1 MNTKKTNRAIT
12 VLDGVISFLCVCL
25 TGIQLANYI
34 FGIFP
39 AMQQRSLFLGFIL
52 SIILL
57 IHIRNKIAKGILDL
71 WSIFILLGIFFASVY
86 IFVNWYEMSFRV
98 IRPEKMDLLA
108 GILIIAAVIDCA
120 NIRLGRTLPFIALL
134 FIIYALFGQYI
145 KGSMGTVSFTVQRII
160 SILTMETSGIYG
172 TILGTAAKQIFVFI
186 ILGSS
191 LELSGASE
199 FFLKMASILLGSRKG
214 SGAKVNTMAGGLLGM
229 VSGSAVANVMAVG
242 PMTFPMMKKDGFSN
256 YFCGAIAA
264 ISGTGGQLMP
274 PVMGTAAFIIAETL
288 AVSYGEVTKAA
299 LIPGILFYLTIWLT
313 INCHSN
319 RLGLIGK
326 NDKIDWL
333 PVLKSGFYYL
343 IPIIF
348 LMVTISGLKWSP
360 IKAGMWSTVL
370 VVIVSQFNKER
381 RMTIPVIVQAME
393 RSAKGAMTVSVA
405 CAVAGIIVGVLSV
418 TGLGLKFSTVLLA
431 LSGGYKII
439 LLVFTMLAGLILG
452 MGMTTTSVYIVL
464 SVLVAPALV
473 DFGVEPI
480 AAHMFV
486 FYFGILSCITPPVAT
501 AVFASASLLNESPL
515 RLGLCTSRIAIPI
528 YMIPFLFVLNPA
540 LLMLESS
547 VMEIMIEFILS
558 GLTIIALCSSI
569 EGYFT
574 SELSKKE
581 RVLLFV
587 GALCELHTSIL
598 VKTCSNLLI
607 LVLLLKN
614 MRVKKCAQLLHTKGA
629 LSRLRQWKLRG
640 MK

>member
-1 MNTKKTNRAIT
+1 MNTKGIDHVIT
-12 VLDGVISFLCVCL
+12 ILGSLISFLCVLL
-25 TGIQLANYI
+25 TGIQLISYI

-57 IHIRNKIAKGILDL
+57 IHIRSKLERKILDL
-71 WSIFILLGIFFASVY
+71 WSVFLLLGTIFAASY
-86 IFVNWYEMSFRV
+86 TFINWYEMSFRV
-98 IRPEKMDLLA
+98 IRPEKLDLMV
-108 GILIIAAVIDCA
+108 GILMIAAVVNCA
-120 NIRLGRTLPFIALL
+120 NIRLGRPLPLIGML
-134 FIIYALFGQYI
+134 FIFYALFGQYI
-145 KGSMGTVSFTVQRII
+145 KGNMGTVSFTIQRVI
-160 SILTMETSGIYG
+160 SNLTMETSGIFG
-172 TILGTAAKQIFVFI
+172 TILGTAAKQIFVFMI
-186 ILGSS
+186 FGSF

-199 FFLKMASILLGSRKG
+199 FFLKITSTMLGSLKG

-256 YFCGAIAA
+256 NFCGAIAA

-299 LIPGILFYLTIWLT
+299 LIPGILFYLTIWIT

-319 RLGLIGK
+319 HLGLEGRQEK
-326 NDKIDWL
+326 AEWM
-333 PVLKSGFYYL
+333 PVVKDGFYYL
-343 IPIIF
+343 VPIIF
-348 LMVTISGLKWSP
+348 LIITISVLKWSP

-370 VVIVSQFNKER
+370 VVAVSQLNKEK
-381 RMTIPVIVQAME
+381 RMTLKTIIQAME
-393 RSAKGAMTVSVA
+393 NSAKGALTVSAA
-405 CAVAGIIVGVLSV
+405 CAVAGIIVGILSV

-431 LSGGYKII
+431 FSGGHKIVLI
-439 LLVFTMLAGLILG
+439 IVTMVAGLILG

-501 AVFASASLLNESPL
+501 AVFASASLLNVSPIK
-515 RLGLCTSRIAIPI
+515 LGLYTSRIAIPI
-528 YMIPFLFVLNPA
+528 YIIPFLFVLNPA
-540 LLMLESS
+540 LLMLEGTG
-547 VMEIMIEFILS
+547 VWIIVEFILS
-558 GLTIIALCSSI
+558 ALTVIALCSSI
-569 EGYFT
+569 EGCFVT
-574 SELSKKE
+574 ELNGPE

-587 GALCELHTSIL
+587 GAVCELHTSVM
-598 VKTCSNLLI
+598 VKLFSNLLI
-607 LVLLLKN
+607 AIILLKN
-614 MRVKKCAQLLHTKGA
+614 IRQKKQ
-629 LSRLRQWKLRG
+629 
-640 MK
+640 

>member
-1 MNTKKTNRAIT
+1 MNTKGIDHVIT
-12 VLDGVISFLCVCL
+12 RLGSLISFLCVLL
-25 TGIQLANYI
+25 TGIQLISYI

-57 IHIRNKIAKGILDL
+57 IHIRSKLERKILDL
-71 WSIFILLGIFFASVY
+71 WSVFLLLGTIFAASY
-86 IFVNWYEMSFRV
+86 TFINWYEMSFRV
-98 IRPEKMDLLA
+98 IRPEKLDLMV
-108 GILIIAAVIDCA
+108 GILMIAAVVNCA
-120 NIRLGRTLPFIALL
+120 NIRLGRPLPLIGML
-134 FIIYALFGQYI
+134 FIFYALFGQYI
-145 KGSMGTVSFTVQRII
+145 KGNMGTVSFTIQRVI
-160 SILTMETSGIYG
+160 SNLTMETSGIFG
-172 TILGTAAKQIFVFI
+172 TILGTAAKQIFVFMI
-186 ILGSS
+186 FGSF

-199 FFLKMASILLGSRKG
+199 FFLKITSTMLGSLKG

-256 YFCGAIAA
+256 NFCGAIAA

-299 LIPGILFYLTIWLT
+299 LIPGILFYLTIWIT

-319 RLGLIGK
+319 HLGLEGRQEK
-326 NDKIDWL
+326 AEWM
-333 PVLKSGFYYL
+333 PVVKDGFYYL
-343 IPIIF
+343 VPIIF
-348 LMVTISGLKWSP
+348 LIITISVLKWSP

-370 VVIVSQFNKER
+370 VVAVSQLNKEK
-381 RMTIPVIVQAME
+381 RMTLKTIIQAME
-393 RSAKGAMTVSVA
+393 NSAKGALTVSAA
-405 CAVAGIIVGVLSV
+405 CAVAGIIVGILSV

-431 LSGGYKII
+431 FSGGHKIV
-439 LLVFTMLAGLILG
+439 LLIVTMVAGLILG

-501 AVFASASLLNESPL
+501 AVFASASLLNVSPIK
-515 RLGLCTSRIAIPI
+515 LGLYTSRIAIPI
-528 YMIPFLFVLNPA
+528 YIIPFLFVLNPA
-540 LLMLESS
+540 LLMLEGTG
-547 VMEIMIEFILS
+547 VWIIVEFILS
-558 GLTIIALCSSI
+558 ALTVIALCSSI
-569 EGYFT
+569 EGCFVT
-574 SELSKKE
+574 ELNGPE

-587 GALCELHTSIL
+587 GAVCELHTSVM
-598 VKTCSNLLI
+598 VKLFSNLLI
-607 LVLLLKN
+607 AIILLKN
-614 MRVKKCAQLLHTKGA
+614 IRQKKQ
-629 LSRLRQWKLRG
+629 
-640 MK
+640 

>member
-1 MNTKKTNRAIT
+1 MNTKGIDHVIT
-12 VLDGVISFLCVCL
+12 ILDSLISFLCVLL
-25 TGIQLANYI
+25 TGIQLISYI

-57 IHIRNKIAKGILDL
+57 IHIRSKLERKILDL
-71 WSIFILLGIFFASVY
+71 WSVFLLLGTIFAASY
-86 IFVNWYEMSFRV
+86 TFINWYEMSFRV
-98 IRPEKMDLLA
+98 IRPEKLDLMV
-108 GILIIAAVIDCA
+108 GILMIAAVVNCA
-120 NIRLGRTLPFIALL
+120 NIRLGRPLPLIGML
-134 FIIYALFGQYI
+134 FIFYALFGQYI
-145 KGSMGTVSFTVQRII
+145 KGNMGTVSFTIQRVI
-160 SILTMETSGIYG
+160 SNLTMETSGIFG
-172 TILGTAAKQIFVFI
+172 TILGTAAKQIFVFMI
-186 ILGSS
+186 FGSF

-199 FFLKMASILLGSRKG
+199 FFLKITRTMLGSLKG

-256 YFCGAIAA
+256 NFCGAIAA

-299 LIPGILFYLTIWLT
+299 LIPGILFYLTIWIT

-319 RLGLIGK
+319 HLGLEGRQEK
-326 NDKIDWL
+326 AEWM
-333 PVLKSGFYYL
+333 PVVKDGFYYL
-343 IPIIF
+343 VPIIF
-348 LMVTISGLKWSP
+348 LIITISVLKWSP

-370 VVIVSQFNKER
+370 VVAVSQLNKEK
-381 RMTIPVIVQAME
+381 RMTLKTIIQAME
-393 RSAKGAMTVSVA
+393 NSAKGALTVSAA
-405 CAVAGIIVGVLSV
+405 CAVAGIIVGILSV

-431 LSGGYKII
+431 FSGGHKIV
-439 LLVFTMLAGLILG
+439 LLIVTMVAGLILG

-501 AVFASASLLNESPL
+501 AVFASASLLNVSPIK
-515 RLGLCTSRIAIPI
+515 LGLYTSRIAIPI
-528 YMIPFLFVLNPA
+528 YIIPFLFVLNPA
-540 LLMLESS
+540 LLMLEGTG
-547 VMEIMIEFILS
+547 VWIIVEFILS
-558 GLTIIALCSSI
+558 ALTVIALCSSI
-569 EGYFT
+569 EGCFVT
-574 SELSKKE
+574 ELNGPE

-587 GALCELHTSIL
+587 GAVCELHTSVM
-598 VKTCSNLLI
+598 VKLFSNLLI
-607 LVLLLKN
+607 AIILLKN
-614 MRVKKCAQLLHTKGA
+614 IRQKKQ
-629 LSRLRQWKLRG
+629 
-640 MK
+640 

>member
-1 MNTKKTNRAIT
+1 MNTKGIDHVIT
-12 VLDGVISFLCVCL
+12 ILDSLISFLCVLL
-25 TGIQLANYI
+25 TGIQLISYI

-57 IHIRNKIAKGILDL
+57 IHIRSKLERKILDL
-71 WSIFILLGIFFASVY
+71 WSVFMLLGTIFAASY
-86 IFVNWYEMSFRV
+86 TFINWYEMSFRV
-98 IRPEKMDLLA
+98 IRPEKLDLMV
-108 GILIIAAVIDCA
+108 GILMIAAVVNCA
-120 NIRLGRTLPFIALL
+120 NIRLGRPLPLIGML
-134 FIIYALFGQYI
+134 FIFYALFGQYI
-145 KGSMGTVSFTVQRII
+145 KGNMGTVSFTIQRVI
-160 SILTMETSGIYG
+160 SNLTMETSGIFG
-172 TILGTAAKQIFVFI
+172 TILGTAAKQIFVFMI
-186 ILGSS
+186 FGSF

-199 FFLKMASILLGSRKG
+199 FFLKITSTMLGSLKG

-256 YFCGAIAA
+256 NFCGAIAA

-299 LIPGILFYLTIWLT
+299 LIPGILFYLTIWIT

-319 RLGLIGK
+319 HLGLEGRQEK
-326 NDKIDWL
+326 AEWM
-333 PVLKSGFYYL
+333 PVVKDGFYYL
-343 IPIIF
+343 VPIIF
-348 LMVTISGLKWSP
+348 LIITISVLKWSP

-370 VVIVSQFNKER
+370 VVAVSQLNKEK
-381 RMTIPVIVQAME
+381 RMTLKTIIQAME
-393 RSAKGAMTVSVA
+393 NSAKGALTVSAA
-405 CAVAGIIVGVLSV
+405 CAVAGIIVGILSV

-431 LSGGYKII
+431 FSGGHKIV
-439 LLVFTMLAGLILG
+439 LLIVTMVAGLILG

-501 AVFASASLLNESPL
+501 AVFASASLLNVSPIK
-515 RLGLCTSRIAIPI
+515 LGLYTSRIAIPI
-528 YMIPFLFVLNPA
+528 YIIPFLFVLNPA
-540 LLMLESS
+540 LLMLEGTG
-547 VMEIMIEFILS
+547 VWIIVEFILS
-558 GLTIIALCSSI
+558 ALTVIALCSSI
-569 EGYFT
+569 EGCFVT
-574 SELSKKE
+574 ELNGPE

-587 GALCELHTSIL
+587 GAVCELHTSVM
-598 VKTCSNLLI
+598 VKLFSNLLI
-607 LVLLLKN
+607 AIILLKN
-614 MRVKKCAQLLHTKGA
+614 IRQKKQ
-629 LSRLRQWKLRG
+629 
-640 MK
+640 

>member
-1 MNTKKTNRAIT
+1 MNTKGIDHVIT
-12 VLDGVISFLCVCL
+12 ILDSLISFLCVLL
-25 TGIQLANYI
+25 TGIQLISYI

-57 IHIRNKIAKGILDL
+57 IHIRSKLERKILDL
-71 WSIFILLGIFFASVY
+71 WSVFLLLGTIFAASY
-86 IFVNWYEMSFRV
+86 TFINWYEMSFRV
-98 IRPEKMDLLA
+98 IRPEKLDLMV
-108 GILIIAAVIDCA
+108 GILMIAAVVNCA
-120 NIRLGRTLPFIALL
+120 NIRLGRPLPLIGMFFI
-134 FIIYALFGQYI
+134 FYALFGQYI
-145 KGSMGTVSFTVQRII
+145 KGNMGTVSFTIQRVI
-160 SILTMETSGIYG
+160 SNLTMETSGIFG
-172 TILGTAAKQIFVFI
+172 TILGTAAKQIFVFMI
-186 ILGSS
+186 FGSF

-199 FFLKMASILLGSRKG
+199 FFLKITSTMLGSLKG

-256 YFCGAIAA
+256 NFCGAIAA

-299 LIPGILFYLTIWLT
+299 LIPGILFYLTIWIT

-319 RLGLIGK
+319 HLGLEGRQEK
-326 NDKIDWL
+326 AEWM
-333 PVLKSGFYYL
+333 PVVKDGFYYL
-343 IPIIF
+343 VPIIF
-348 LMVTISGLKWSP
+348 LIITISVLKWSP

-370 VVIVSQFNKER
+370 VVAVSQLNKEK
-381 RMTIPVIVQAME
+381 RMTLKTIIQAME
-393 RSAKGAMTVSVA
+393 NSAKGALTVSAA
-405 CAVAGIIVGVLSV
+405 CAVAGIIVGILSV

-431 LSGGYKII
+431 FSGGHKIV
-439 LLVFTMLAGLILG
+439 LLIVTMVAGLILG

-501 AVFASASLLNESPL
+501 AVFASASLLNVSPIK
-515 RLGLCTSRIAIPI
+515 LGLYTSRIAIPI
-528 YMIPFLFVLNPA
+528 YIIPFLFVLNPA
-540 LLMLESS
+540 LLMLEGTG
-547 VMEIMIEFILS
+547 VWIIVEFILS
-558 GLTIIALCSSI
+558 ALTVIALCSSI
-569 EGYFT
+569 EGCFVT
-574 SELSKKE
+574 ELNGPE

-587 GALCELHTSIL
+587 GAVCELHTSVM
-598 VKTCSNLLI
+598 VKLFSNLLI
-607 LVLLLKN
+607 AIILLKN
-614 MRVKKCAQLLHTKGA
+614 IRQKKQ
-629 LSRLRQWKLRG
+629 
-640 MK
+640 

>member
-1 MNTKKTNRAIT
+1 MNTKGIDHVIT
-12 VLDGVISFLCVCL
+12 ILGSLISFLCVLL
-25 TGIQLANYI
+25 TGIQLISYI

-57 IHIRNKIAKGILDL
+57 IHIRSKLERKILDL
-71 WSIFILLGIFFASVY
+71 WSVFLLLGTIFAASY
-86 IFVNWYEMSFRV
+86 TFINWYEMSFRV
-98 IRPEKMDLLA
+98 IRPEKLDLMV
-108 GILIIAAVIDCA
+108 GILMIAAVVNCA
-120 NIRLGRTLPFIALL
+120 NIRLGRPLPLIGML
-134 FIIYALFGQYI
+134 FIFYALFGQYI
-145 KGSMGTVSFTVQRII
+145 KGNMGTVSFTIQRVI
-160 SILTMETSGIYG
+160 SNLTMETSGIFG
-172 TILGTAAKQIFVFI
+172 TILGTAAKQIFVFMI
-186 ILGSS
+186 FGSF

-199 FFLKMASILLGSRKG
+199 FFLKITSTMLGSLKG

-256 YFCGAIAA
+256 NFCGAIAA

-299 LIPGILFYLTIWLT
+299 LIPGILFYLTIWIT

-319 RLGLIGK
+319 HLGLEGRQEK
-326 NDKIDWL
+326 AEWM
-333 PVLKSGFYYL
+333 PVVKDGFYYL
-343 IPIIF
+343 VPIIF
-348 LMVTISGLKWSP
+348 LIITISVLKWSP

-370 VVIVSQFNKER
+370 VVAVSQLNKEK
-381 RMTIPVIVQAME
+381 RMTLKTIIQAME
-393 RSAKGAMTVSVA
+393 NSAKGALTVSAA
-405 CAVAGIIVGVLSV
+405 CAVAGIIVGILSV

-431 LSGGYKII
+431 FSGGHKIV
-439 LLVFTMLAGLILG
+439 LLIVTMVAGLILG

-501 AVFASASLLNESPL
+501 AVFASASLLNVSPIK
-515 RLGLCTSRIAIPI
+515 LGLYTSRIAIPI
-528 YMIPFLFVLNPA
+528 YIIPFLFVLNPA
-540 LLMLESS
+540 LLMLEGTGGWII
-547 VMEIMIEFILS
+547 VEFILS
-558 GLTIIALCSSI
+558 ALTVIALCSSI
-569 EGYFT
+569 EGCFVT
-574 SELSKKE
+574 ELNGPE

-587 GALCELHTSIL
+587 GAVCELHTSVM
-598 VKTCSNLLI
+598 VKLFSNLLI
-607 LVLLLKN
+607 AIILLKN
-614 MRVKKCAQLLHTKGA
+614 IRQKKQ
-629 LSRLRQWKLRG
+629 
-640 MK
+640 

>member
-1 MNTKKTNRAIT
+1 MNTKGIDHVIT
-12 VLDGVISFLCVCL
+12 ILGSLISFLCVLL
-25 TGIQLANYI
+25 TGIQLISYI

-57 IHIRNKIAKGILDL
+57 IHIRSKLERKILDL
-71 WSIFILLGIFFASVY
+71 WSVFLLLGTIFAASY
-86 IFVNWYEMSFRV
+86 TFINWYEMSFRV
-98 IRPEKMDLLA
+98 IRPEKLDLMV
-108 GILIIAAVIDCA
+108 GILMIAAVVNCA
-120 NIRLGRTLPFIALL
+120 NIRLGRPLPLIGML
-134 FIIYALFGQYI
+134 FIFYALFGQYI
-145 KGSMGTVSFTVQRII
+145 KGNMGTVSFTIQRVI
-160 SILTMETSGIYG
+160 SNLTMETSGIFG
-172 TILGTAAKQIFVFI
+172 TILGTAAKQIFVFMI
-186 ILGSS
+186 FGSF

-199 FFLKMASILLGSRKG
+199 FFLKITSTMLGSLKG

-256 YFCGAIAA
+256 NFCGAIAA

-299 LIPGILFYLTIWLT
+299 LIPGILFYLTIWIT

-319 RLGLIGK
+319 HLGLEGRQEK
-326 NDKIDWL
+326 AEWM
-333 PVLKSGFYYL
+333 PVVKDGFYYL
-343 IPIIF
+343 VPIIF
-348 LMVTISGLKWSP
+348 LIITISVLKWSP

-370 VVIVSQFNKER
+370 VVAVSQLNKEK
-381 RMTIPVIVQAME
+381 RMTLKTIIQAME
-393 RSAKGAMTVSVA
+393 NSAKGALTVSAA
-405 CAVAGIIVGVLSV
+405 CAVAGIIVGILSV

-431 LSGGYKII
+431 FSGGHKIV
-439 LLVFTMLAGLILG
+439 LLIVTMVAGLILG

-501 AVFASASLLNESPL
+501 AVFASASLLNVSPIK
-515 RLGLCTSRIAIPI
+515 LGLYTSRIAIPI
-528 YMIPFLFVLNPA
+528 YIIPFLFVLNPA
-540 LLMLESS
+540 LLMLEGTW
-547 VMEIMIEFILS
+547 VWIIVEFILS
-558 GLTIIALCSSI
+558 ALTVIALCSSI
-569 EGYFT
+569 EGCFVT
-574 SELSKKE
+574 ELNGPE

-587 GALCELHTSIL
+587 GAVCELHTSVM
-598 VKTCSNLLI
+598 VKLFSNLLI
-607 LVLLLKN
+607 AIILLKN
-614 MRVKKCAQLLHTKGA
+614 IRQKKQ
-629 LSRLRQWKLRG
+629 
-640 MK
+640 

>member
-1 MNTKKTNRAIT
+1 MNTKGIDHVIT
-12 VLDGVISFLCVCL
+12 ILGSLISFLCVLL
-25 TGIQLANYI
+25 TGIQLISYI

-57 IHIRNKIAKGILDL
+57 IHIRSKLERKILDL
-71 WSIFILLGIFFASVY
+71 WSVFLLLGTIFAASY
-86 IFVNWYEMSFRV
+86 TFINWYEMSFRV
-98 IRPEKMDLLA
+98 IRPEKLDLMV
-108 GILIIAAVIDCA
+108 GILMIAAVVNCA
-120 NIRLGRTLPFIALL
+120 NIRLGRPLPLIGML
-134 FIIYALFGQYI
+134 FIFYALFGQYI
-145 KGSMGTVSFTVQRII
+145 KGNMGTVSFTIQRVI
-160 SILTMETSGIYG
+160 SNLTMETSGIFG
-172 TILGTAAKQIFVFI
+172 TILGTAAKQIFVFMI
-186 ILGSS
+186 FGSF

-199 FFLKMASILLGSRKG
+199 FFLKITSTMLGSLKG

-256 YFCGAIAA
+256 NFCGAIAA

-299 LIPGILFYLTIWLT
+299 LIPGILFYLTIWIT

-319 RLGLIGK
+319 HLGLEGRQEK
-326 NDKIDWL
+326 AEWM
-333 PVLKSGFYYL
+333 PVVKDGFYYL
-343 IPIIF
+343 VPIIF
-348 LMVTISGLKWSP
+348 LIITISVLKWSP

-370 VVIVSQFNKER
+370 VVAVSQLNKEK
-381 RMTIPVIVQAME
+381 RMTLKTIIQAME
-393 RSAKGAMTVSVA
+393 NSAKGALTVSAA
-405 CAVAGIIVGVLSV
+405 CAVAGIIVGILSV

-431 LSGGYKII
+431 FSGGHKIV
-439 LLVFTMLAGLILG
+439 LLIVTMVAGLILG

-501 AVFASASLLNESPL
+501 AVFASASLLNVSPIK
-515 RLGLCTSRIAIPI
+515 LGLYTSRIAIPI
-528 YMIPFLFVLNPA
+528 YIIPFLFVLNPA
-540 LLMLESS
+540 LLMLEGTG
-547 VMEIMIEFILS
+547 VWIIVEFILS
-558 GLTIIALCSSI
+558 ALTVIALCSSI
-569 EGYFT
+569 EGCFVT
-574 SELSKKE
+574 ELNGPE

-587 GALCELHTSIL
+587 GAVCELHTSVM
-598 VKTCSNLLI
+598 VKLFSNLLI
-607 LVLLLKN
+607 AIIVSYRITCN
-614 MRVKKCAQLLHTKGA
+614 NGNQRT
-629 LSRLRQWKLRG
+629 LRNP
-640 MK
+640 

>member
-1 MNTKKTNRAIT
+1 MNTKGIDHVIT
-12 VLDGVISFLCVCL
+12 ILGSLISFLCVLL
-25 TGIQLANYI
+25 TGIQLISYI

-57 IHIRNKIAKGILDL
+57 IHIRSKLERKILDL
-71 WSIFILLGIFFASVY
+71 WSVFLLLGTIFAASY
-86 IFVNWYEMSFRV
+86 TFINWYEMSFRV
-98 IRPEKMDLLA
+98 IRPEKLDLMV
-108 GILIIAAVIDCA
+108 GILMIAAVVNCA
-120 NIRLGRTLPFIALL
+120 NIRLGRPLPLIGML
-134 FIIYALFGQYI
+134 FIFYALFGQYI
-145 KGSMGTVSFTVQRII
+145 KGNMGTVSFTIQRVI
-160 SILTMETSGIYG
+160 SNLTMETSGIFG
-172 TILGTAAKQIFVFI
+172 TILGTAAKQIFVFMI
-186 ILGSS
+186 FGSF

-199 FFLKMASILLGSRKG
+199 FFLKITSTMLGSLKG

-256 YFCGAIAA
+256 NFCGAIAA

-299 LIPGILFYLTIWLT
+299 LIPGILFYLTIWIT

-319 RLGLIGK
+319 HLGLEGRQEK
-326 NDKIDWL
+326 AEWM
-333 PVLKSGFYYL
+333 PVVKDGFYYL
-343 IPIIF
+343 VPIIF
-348 LMVTISGLKWSP
+348 LIITISVLKWSP

-370 VVIVSQFNKER
+370 VVAVSQLNKEK
-381 RMTIPVIVQAME
+381 RMTLKTIIQAME
-393 RSAKGAMTVSVA
+393 NSAKGALTVSAA
-405 CAVAGIIVGVLSV
+405 CAVAGIIVGILSV

-431 LSGGYKII
+431 FSGGHKIV
-439 LLVFTMLAGLILG
+439 LLIVTMVAGLILG

-501 AVFASASLLNESPL
+501 AVFASASLLNVSPIK
-515 RLGLCTSRIAIPI
+515 LGLYTSRIAIPI
-528 YMIPFLFVLNPA
+528 YIIPFLFVLNPA
-540 LLMLESS
+540 LLMLEGTG
-547 VMEIMIEFILS
+547 VWIIVEFILS
-558 GLTIIALCSSI
+558 ALTVIALCSSI
-569 EGYFT
+569 EGCFVT
-574 SELSKKE
+574 ELNGPE

-587 GALCELHTSIL
+587 GAVCELHTSVM
-598 VKTCSNLLI
+598 VKLFSNLLI
-607 LVLLLKN
+607 AIILLKN
-614 MRVKKCAQLLHTKGA
+614 IRQKKQ
-629 LSRLRQWKLRG
+629 
-640 MK
+640 

>member
-1 MNTKKTNRAIT
+1 MNTKGIDHVIT
-12 VLDGVISFLCVCL
+12 ILDSLISFLCVLL
-25 TGIQLANYI
+25 TGIQLISYI

-57 IHIRNKIAKGILDL
+57 IHIRSKLERKILDL
-71 WSIFILLGIFFASVY
+71 WSVFLLLGTIFAASY
-86 IFVNWYEMSFRV
+86 TFINWYEMSFRV
-98 IRPEKMDLLA
+98 IRPEKLDLMV
-108 GILIIAAVIDCA
+108 GILMIAAVVNCA
-120 NIRLGRTLPFIALL
+120 NIRLGRPLPLIGML
-134 FIIYALFGQYI
+134 FIFYALFGQYI
-145 KGSMGTVSFTVQRII
+145 KGNMGTVSFTIQRVI
-160 SILTMETSGIYG
+160 SNLTMETSGIFG
-172 TILGTAAKQIFVFI
+172 TILGTAAKQIFVFMI
-186 ILGSS
+186 FGSF

-199 FFLKMASILLGSRKG
+199 FFLKIPSTMLGSLKG

-256 YFCGAIAA
+256 NFCGAIAA

-299 LIPGILFYLTIWLT
+299 LIPGILFYLTIWIT

-319 RLGLIGK
+319 HLGLEGRQEK
-326 NDKIDWL
+326 AEWM
-333 PVLKSGFYYL
+333 PVVKDGFYYL
-343 IPIIF
+343 VPIIF
-348 LMVTISGLKWSP
+348 LIITISVLKWSP

-370 VVIVSQFNKER
+370 VVAVSQLNKEK
-381 RMTIPVIVQAME
+381 RMTLKTIIQAME
-393 RSAKGAMTVSVA
+393 NSAKGALTVSAA
-405 CAVAGIIVGVLSV
+405 CAVAGIIVGILSV

-431 LSGGYKII
+431 FSGGHKIV
-439 LLVFTMLAGLILG
+439 LLIVTMVAGLILG

-501 AVFASASLLNESPL
+501 AVFASASLLNVSPIK
-515 RLGLCTSRIAIPI
+515 LGLYTSRIAIPI
-528 YMIPFLFVLNPA
+528 YIIPFLFVLNPA
-540 LLMLESS
+540 LLMLEGTG
-547 VMEIMIEFILS
+547 VWIIVEFILS
-558 GLTIIALCSSI
+558 ALTVIALCSSI
-569 EGYFT
+569 EGCFVT
-574 SELSKKE
+574 ELNGPE

-587 GALCELHTSIL
+587 GAVCELHTSVM
-598 VKTCSNLLI
+598 VKLFSNLLI
-607 LVLLLKN
+607 AIILLKN
-614 MRVKKCAQLLHTKGA
+614 IRQKKQ
-629 LSRLRQWKLRG
+629 
-640 MK
+640 

>member
-1 MNTKKTNRAIT
+1 MNTKGIDHVIT
-12 VLDGVISFLCVCL
+12 ILDSLISFLCVLL
-25 TGIQLANYI
+25 TGIQLISYI

-57 IHIRNKIAKGILDL
+57 IHIRSKLERKILDL
-71 WSIFILLGIFFASVY
+71 WSVFLLLGTIFAASY
-86 IFVNWYEMSFRV
+86 TFINWYEMSFRV
-98 IRPEKMDLLA
+98 IRPEKLDLMV
-108 GILIIAAVIDCA
+108 GILMIAAVVNCA
-120 NIRLGRTLPFIALL
+120 NIRLGRPLPLIGML
-134 FIIYALFGQYI
+134 FIFYALFGQYI
-145 KGSMGTVSFTVQRII
+145 KGNMGTVSFTIQRVI
-160 SILTMETSGIYG
+160 SNLTMETSGIFG
-172 TILGTAAKQIFVFI
+172 TILGTAAKQIFVFMI
-186 ILGSS
+186 FGSF

-199 FFLKMASILLGSRKG
+199 FFLKITSTMLGSLKG

-256 YFCGAIAA
+256 NFCGAIAA

-299 LIPGILFYLTIWLT
+299 LIPGILFYLTIWIT

-319 RLGLIGK
+319 HLGLEGRQEK
-326 NDKIDWL
+326 AEWM
-333 PVLKSGFYYL
+333 PVVKDGFYYL
-343 IPIIF
+343 VPIIF
-348 LMVTISGLKWSP
+348 LIITISVLKWSP

-370 VVIVSQFNKER
+370 VVAVSQLNKEK
-381 RMTIPVIVQAME
+381 RMTLKTIIQAME
-393 RSAKGAMTVSVA
+393 NSAKGALTVSAA
-405 CAVAGIIVGVLSV
+405 CAVAGIIVGILSV

-431 LSGGYKII
+431 FSGGHKIV
-439 LLVFTMLAGLILG
+439 LLIVTMVAGLILG

-501 AVFASASLLNESPL
+501 AVFASASLLNVSPIK
-515 RLGLCTSRIAIPI
+515 LGLYTSRIAIPI
-528 YMIPFLFVLNPA
+528 YIIPFLFVLNPA
-540 LLMLESS
+540 LLMLEGTG
-547 VMEIMIEFILS
+547 VWIIVEFILS
-558 GLTIIALCSSI
+558 ALTVIALCSSI
-569 EGYFT
+569 EGCFVT
-574 SELSKKE
+574 ELNGPE

-587 GALCELHTSIL
+587 GAVCELHTSVM
-598 VKTCSNLLI
+598 VKLFSNLLI
-607 LVLLLKN
+607 AIILLKN
-614 MRVKKCAQLLHTKGA
+614 IRQKKQ
-629 LSRLRQWKLRG
+629 
-640 MK
+640 

>member
-1 MNTKKTNRAIT
+1 MNTKGIDHVIT
-12 VLDGVISFLCVCL
+12 ILDSLISFLCVLL
-25 TGIQLANYI
+25 TGIQLISYI

-57 IHIRNKIAKGILDL
+57 IHIRSKLERKILDL
-71 WSIFILLGIFFASVY
+71 WSVFLLLGTIFAASY
-86 IFVNWYEMSFRV
+86 TFINWYEMSFRV
-98 IRPEKMDLLA
+98 IRPEKLDLMV
-108 GILIIAAVIDCA
+108 GILMIAAVVNCA
-120 NIRLGRTLPFIALL
+120 NIRLGRPLPLIGML
-134 FIIYALFGQYI
+134 FIFYALFGQYI
-145 KGSMGTVSFTVQRII
+145 KGNMGTVSFTIQRVI
-160 SILTMETSGIYG
+160 SNLTMETSGIFG
-172 TILGTAAKQIFVFI
+172 TILGTAAKQIFVFMI
-186 ILGSS
+186 FGSF

-199 FFLKMASILLGSRKG
+199 FFLKITSTMLGSLKG

-256 YFCGAIAA
+256 NFCGAIAA

-299 LIPGILFYLTIWLT
+299 LIPGILFYLTIWIT

-319 RLGLIGK
+319 HLGLEGRQEK
-326 NDKIDWL
+326 AEWM
-333 PVLKSGFYYL
+333 PVVKDGFYYL
-343 IPIIF
+343 VPIIF
-348 LMVTISGLKWSP
+348 LIITISVLKWSP

-370 VVIVSQFNKER
+370 VVAVSQLNKEKC
-381 RMTIPVIVQAME
+381 MTLKTIIQAME
-393 RSAKGAMTVSVA
+393 NSAKGALTVSAA
-405 CAVAGIIVGVLSV
+405 CAVAGIIVGILSV

-431 LSGGYKII
+431 FSGGHKIV
-439 LLVFTMLAGLILG
+439 LLIVTMVAGLILG

-501 AVFASASLLNESPL
+501 AVFASASLLNVSPIK
-515 RLGLCTSRIAIPI
+515 LGLYTSRIAIPI
-528 YMIPFLFVLNPA
+528 YIIPFLFVLNPA
-540 LLMLESS
+540 LLMLEGTG
-547 VMEIMIEFILS
+547 VWIIVEFILS
-558 GLTIIALCSSI
+558 ALTVIALCSSI
-569 EGYFT
+569 EGCFVT
-574 SELSKKE
+574 ELNGPE

-587 GALCELHTSIL
+587 GAVCELHTSVM
-598 VKTCSNLLI
+598 VKLFSNLLI
-607 LVLLLKN
+607 AIILLKN
-614 MRVKKCAQLLHTKGA
+614 IRQKKQ
-629 LSRLRQWKLRG
+629 
-640 MK
+640 

>member
-1 MNTKKTNRAIT
+1 MNTKGIDHVIT
-12 VLDGVISFLCVCL
+12 ILGSLISFLCVLL
-25 TGIQLANYI
+25 TGIQLISYI

-57 IHIRNKIAKGILDL
+57 IHIRSKLERKILDL
-71 WSIFILLGIFFASVY
+71 WSVFLLLGTIFAASY
-86 IFVNWYEMSFRV
+86 TFINWYEMSFRV
-98 IRPEKMDLLA
+98 IRPEKLDLMV
-108 GILIIAAVIDCA
+108 GILMIAAVVNCA
-120 NIRLGRTLPFIALL
+120 NIRLGRPLPLIGML
-134 FIIYALFGQYI
+134 FIFYALFGQYI
-145 KGSMGTVSFTVQRII
+145 KGNMGTVSFTIQRVI
-160 SILTMETSGIYG
+160 SNLTMETSGIFG
-172 TILGTAAKQIFVFI
+172 TILGTAAKQIFVFMI
-186 ILGSS
+186 FGSF

-199 FFLKMASILLGSRKG
+199 FFLKITSTMLGSLKG

-256 YFCGAIAA
+256 NFCGAIAA

-299 LIPGILFYLTIWLT
+299 LIPGILFYLTIWIT

-319 RLGLIGK
+319 HLGLEGRQEK
-326 NDKIDWL
+326 AEWM
-333 PVLKSGFYYL
+333 PVVKDGFYYL
-343 IPIIF
+343 VPIIF
-348 LMVTISGLKWSP
+348 LIITISVLKWSP

-370 VVIVSQFNKER
+370 VVAVSQLNKEK
-381 RMTIPVIVQAME
+381 RMTLKTIIQAME
-393 RSAKGAMTVSVA
+393 NSAKGALTVSAA
-405 CAVAGIIVGVLSV
+405 CAVAGIIVGILSV

-431 LSGGYKII
+431 FSGGHKIV
-439 LLVFTMLAGLILG
+439 LLIVTMVAGLILG

-501 AVFASASLLNESPL
+501 AVFASASLLNVSPIK
-515 RLGLCTSRIAIPI
+515 LGLYTSRIAIPI
-528 YMIPFLFVLNPA
+528 YIIPFLFVLNPA
-540 LLMLESS
+540 LLMLEGTG
-547 VMEIMIEFILS
+547 VWIIVEFILS
-558 GLTIIALCSSI
+558 ALTVIALCSSI
-569 EGYFT
+569 EGCFVT
-574 SELSKKE
+574 ELNGPG

-587 GALCELHTSIL
+587 GAVCELHTSVM
-598 VKTCSNLLI
+598 VKLFSNLLI
-607 LVLLLKN
+607 AIILLKN
-614 MRVKKCAQLLHTKGA
+614 IRQKKQ
-629 LSRLRQWKLRG
+629 
-640 MK
+640 

>member
-1 MNTKKTNRAIT
+1 MNTKGIDHVIT
-12 VLDGVISFLCVCL
+12 ILDSLISFLCVLL
-25 TGIQLANYI
+25 TGIQLISYI

-57 IHIRNKIAKGILDL
+57 IHIRSKLERKILDL
-71 WSIFILLGIFFASVY
+71 WSVFLLLGTIFAASY
-86 IFVNWYEMSFRV
+86 TFINWYEMSFRV
-98 IRPEKMDLLA
+98 IRPEKLDLMV
-108 GILIIAAVIDCA
+108 GILMIAAVVNCA
-120 NIRLGRTLPFIALL
+120 NIRLGRPLPLIGML
-134 FIIYALFGQYI
+134 FIFYALFGQYI
-145 KGSMGTVSFTVQRII
+145 KGNMGTVSFTIQRVI
-160 SILTMETSGIYG
+160 SNLTMETSGIFG
-172 TILGTAAKQIFVFI
+172 TILGTAAKQIFVFMI
-186 ILGSS
+186 FGSF

-199 FFLKMASILLGSRKG
+199 FFLKITSTMLGSLKG

-256 YFCGAIAA
+256 NFCGAIAA

-299 LIPGILFYLTIWLT
+299 LIPGILFYLTIWIT

-319 RLGLIGK
+319 HLGLEGRQEK
-326 NDKIDWL
+326 AEWM
-333 PVLKSGFYYL
+333 PVVKDGFYYL
-343 IPIIF
+343 VPIIF
-348 LMVTISGLKWSP
+348 LIITISVLKWSP

-370 VVIVSQFNKER
+370 VVAVSQLNKEK
-381 RMTIPVIVQAME
+381 RMTLKTIIQAME
-393 RSAKGAMTVSVA
+393 NSAKGALTVSAA
-405 CAVAGIIVGVLSV
+405 CAVAGIIVGILSV

-431 LSGGYKII
+431 FSGGHKIV
-439 LLVFTMLAGLILG
+439 LLIVTMVAGLILG

-501 AVFASASLLNESPL
+501 AVFASASLLNVSPIK
-515 RLGLCTSRIAIPI
+515 LGLYTSRIAIPI
-528 YMIPFLFVLNPA
+528 YIIPFLFVLNPA
-540 LLMLESS
+540 LLMLEGTG
-547 VMEIMIEFILS
+547 VWIMVEFILS
-558 GLTIIALCSSI
+558 ALTVIALCSSI
-569 EGYFT
+569 EGCFVT
-574 SELSKKE
+574 ELNGPE

-587 GALCELHTSIL
+587 GAVCELHTSVM
-598 VKTCSNLLI
+598 VKLFSNLLI
-607 LVLLLKN
+607 AIILLKN
-614 MRVKKCAQLLHTKGA
+614 IRQKKQ
-629 LSRLRQWKLRG
+629 
-640 MK
+640 